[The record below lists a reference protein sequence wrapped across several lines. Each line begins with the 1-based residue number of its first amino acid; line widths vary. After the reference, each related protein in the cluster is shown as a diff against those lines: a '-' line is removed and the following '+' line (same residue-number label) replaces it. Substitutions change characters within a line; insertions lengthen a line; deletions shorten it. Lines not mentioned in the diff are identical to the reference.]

1 MTDELSQLRAIS
13 EGQIRMYD
21 KVIIFAAFCLGF
33 ACGAFAGMVL
43 L

>member
-1 MTDELSQLRAIS
+1 MTDEWSQLRANLQN
-13 EGQIRMYD
+13 EIRRHTQMLM
-21 KVIIFAAFCLGF
+21 IATFRLGF